1 MADKKE
7 ISFTELDKLLE
18 FHCTLEE
25 VAGWFRVSPDTV
37 ERRIRE
43 KFDKT
48 FAEYS
53 AEKEGSGKASL
64 RRKMWQLALKGSGC
78 IPLLI
83 FLSKQHLGYADKSVV
98 KAEDLTDAQLAK
110 AVEDRLRRMG
120 KAAIT
125 DHPDASDPTA

>member
-1 MADKKE
+1 MGAPKKE
-7 ISFTELDKLLE
+7 IDFDELDKLLE

-43 KFDKT
+43 KADKT

-53 AEKEGSGKASL
+53 AEKEGAGKTSL
-64 RRKMWQLALKGSGC
+64 RRKMWQVALKGNGHVA
-78 IPLLI
+78 LLI
-83 FLSKQHLGYADKSVV
+83 FLSKQHLGNADKSVV

-110 AVEDRLRRMG
+110 AVEDRLRKMG
-120 KAAIT
+120 KLPAE
-125 DHPDASDPTA
+125 S